1 MPILLALALTGC
13 IKDEAGETGT
23 STDTN
28 PIEVD
33 TGTEDLGPYSAVL
46 TGLVKVELYD
56 VDADGERIEIDES
69 TLSSFPFGKVWVTAS
84 NSEDGSIGSDTIK
97 TPTFGGDTYSV
108 DVEMDEAGS
117 VTLYAQLDRYAD
129 GVLGSYDPIGTY
141 PSTVTISASETLSSL
156 DITIDA
162 YYDID
167 GSDGGGGGPGC
178 STAELSGDA
187 LITRSYAG
195 GDVAVMLMS
204 TDGTGPWNVNWVS
217 PVSSGSGASAA
228 YSINS
233 CLNSEYDL
241 VGAWD
246 SDGDDLITPADTWGA
261 YIEATDV
268 DGNPV
273 SAGSD
278 QSGMDIQIPLG
289 GSPFGAFPFV
299 SIEGE
304 ITVRDGGFGEYP
316 ENSTVHVA
324 ALKYRPNGDLTMAEL
339 NELAYGVQSYS
350 WDQINGESALPYN
363 LTVPAGTI
371 VYLWAFVDAD
381 NDGVLNGPSEPVAS
395 ADGSTG
401 KLPVGSSD
409 ITQDMELGAYTP
421 DE

>member
-1 MPILLALALTGC
+1 MPILLALALSGCTKGNTG
-13 IKDEAGETGT
+13 DTGP

-33 TGTEDLGPYSAVL
+33 TGVEEDVGPYDAVL
-46 TGLVKVELYD
+46 TGLVTVQLYD
-56 VDADGERIEIDES
+56 IDADGERIEIDES
-69 TLSSFPFGKVWVTAS
+69 ELSSFPFGKIWVTAS
-84 NSEDGSIGSDTIK
+84 TSEDGSIGSDTIK
-97 TPTFGGDTYSV
+97 TPTLGGDTYSL
-108 DVEMDEAGS
+108 DVSVEEAGS
-117 VTLYAQLDRYAD
+117 VTLYAQLDRHAD

-141 PSTVTISASETLSSL
+141 PSSVSISASETLSSL
-156 DITIDA
+156 NVTIDA

-167 GSDGGGGGPGC
+167 GSDGGGGPGC
-178 STAELSGDA
+178 STASLSGDA

-204 TDGTGPWNVNWVS
+204 TDGMGPWNVNWVS
-217 PVSSGSGASAA
+217 PVASGSGASAA

-233 CLNSEYDL
+233 CLDSEYDL

-278 QSGMDIQIPLG
+278 QTGMDIQIPLG

-304 ITVRDGGFGEYP
+304 VTVRDAGFGEYP
-316 ENSTVHVA
+316 ENSTVHVS
-324 ALKYRPNGDLTMAEL
+324 ALKYRPDGDLTMAEL
-339 NELAYGVQSYS
+339 NELAYSVQSYT
-350 WDQINGESALPYN
+350 WDQINGESVLPYS

-371 VYLWAFVDAD
+371 IYLWAFVDAD
-381 NDGVLNGPSEPVAS
+381 NDGVLNGPKEPVAS

-401 KLPVGSSD
+401 KLPTGSAD
-409 ITQDMELGAYTP
+409 ITQNMELGAYTP